1 MSKNG
6 KIIFLCLII
15 ASLVSFLNQEYIIF
29 PLFIFFAGL
38 FIGAFSSILSKKEDR
53 NFLLVLFLGAYFIRI
68 VASVFLY
75 NIVFIFNGRGLLGDG
90 YGYSESGYSIF
101 ELWNNGVTDVDKII
115 ESVIKVSVSG
125 NLGSYDF
132 WNAMVYSVT
141 GKSPLSMIF
150 INCSIYSLII
160 FPVYYI
166 TKQVGNRRS
175 AMIAAFLTAFWP
187 SLFIWSVQNFKESLT
202 IFLVTNLFWVVLLLK
217 IKFRFYLLF
226 ILTALSMA
234 LYEFRK
240 FYFFIFYLI
249 TLPFSFILYL
259 LKKKKT
265 MIFIIFMT
273 TGIIFFMLFVNLL
286 KEHIPYLISFTATDS
301 GSGLS
306 FLEWLDKFRS
316 YRTYGNT
323 AFLSGWN
330 LTNPLS
336 LMIFTPLALLIAWLA
351 PFPWQLSSISQAL
364 VVPEAL
370 VYYLLLPFV
379 FIGIGSV
386 LKKNLGDGLIIFVNI
401 FIMILIMAFVEG
413 NIGTLFRHRAMV
425 LPFMFVL
432 IGVGLDK
439 VRFKTTT
446 CI

>member
-217 IKFRFYLLF
+217 IKFTNISRRYL
-226 ILTALSMA
+226 SN
-234 LYEFRK
+234 
-240 FYFFIFYLI
+240 FF
-249 TLPFSFILYL
+249 S
-259 LKKKKT
+259 
-265 MIFIIFMT
+265 
-273 TGIIFFMLFVNLL
+273 GNL
-286 KEHIPYLISFTATDS
+286 
-301 GSGLS
+301 
-306 FLEWLDKFRS
+306 
-316 YRTYGNT
+316 
-323 AFLSGWN
+323 
-330 LTNPLS
+330 
-336 LMIFTPLALLIAWLA
+336 
-351 PFPWQLSSISQAL
+351 
-364 VVPEAL
+364 
-370 VYYLLLPFV
+370 
-379 FIGIGSV
+379 
-386 LKKNLGDGLIIFVNI
+386 
-401 FIMILIMAFVEG
+401 
-413 NIGTLFRHRAMV
+413 
-425 LPFMFVL
+425 
-432 IGVGLDK
+432 
-439 VRFKTTT
+439 
-446 CI
+446 